1 MWDQTASTP
10 APSTVR
16 SEVLEQHETL
26 RALMSRV
33 LDRARGQQSDDFI
46 ELVHLAHEVRRRFRA
61 HLAFEERVLVPV
73 LTSADGWGPERVR
86 NLLDE
91 HADQRAQ
98 LDALVAGLEAG
109 WERPQVARAIDGLA
123 RDILRDMLEEE
134 RDYLNPELL
143 SDDPIRIH

>member
-1 MWDQTASTP
+1 MWDQTALTP

-26 RALMSRV
+26 RALMSRA
-33 LDRARGQQSDDFI
+33 LDRTHAEQRGDFI
-46 ELVHLAHEVRRRFRA
+46 ELAHLAHEIRRRFRT
-61 HLAFEERVLVPV
+61 HVAFEERVLVPV
-73 LTSADGWGPERVR
+73 LTSADVWGPERVR

-98 LDALVAGLEAG
+98 LDALIAGIEGG
-109 WERPQVARAIDGLA
+109 WERPQIARALDALA

-143 SDDPIRIH
+143 SDEPIATH